1 MRTEKTVDDLCQ
13 KWQTLLRLRDWDIH
27 VELFSAREFSEEDR
41 QGEVFYDISTGQ
53 AIIHLLD
60 VDAKLDTPFP
70 YDLEKVLVHELLHL
84 HFAIF
89 EPEKED
95 SLRHDLWERT
105 VEKMAQIM
113 LRLHRQDNTE
123 NGGR

>member
-13 KWQTLLRLRDWDIH
+13 KWQALLRLRDWDIH
-27 VELFSAREFSEEDR
+27 VELFSAREFEECDR
-41 QGEVFYDISTGQ
+41 QGEVVYDISTGQ

-60 VDAKLDTPFP
+60 VDARLDTPFP

-89 EPEKED
+89 EPEQED
-95 SLRHDLWERT
+95 RLRHDLWERT
-105 VEKMAQIM
+105 VERMARTM
-113 LRLHRQDNTE
+113 LLLYRQRNTE
-123 NGGR
+123 DLGR

>member
-1 MRTEKTVDDLCQ
+1 MRTEKNVDELCR
-13 KWQTLLRLRDWDIH
+13 KWQKILRLEDWEIH
-27 VELFSAREFSEEDR
+27 TELFSAREFEECDR
-41 QGEVFYDISTGQ
+41 QGEVVYDISTGQ

-60 VDAKLDTPFP
+60 VDARLDTPFP

>member
-60 VDAKLDTPFP
+60 VDDRLDTPFP

-84 HFAIF
+84 HFAMF

-105 VEKMAQIM
+105 VEKMAQVM
-113 LRLHRQDNTE
+113 LRIHRQDITE
-123 NGGR
+123 DGGR

>member
-13 KWQTLLRLRDWDIH
+13 KWQALLRLRDWDIH

-89 EPEKED
+89 EPEQED
-95 SLRHDLWERT
+95 KLRHDLWERT
-105 VEKMAQIM
+105 VERMAKTM
-113 LRLHRQDNTE
+113 LLLHRQGNIE
-123 NGGR
+123 NLGR

>member
-1 MRTEKTVDDLCQ
+1 MRTEKTVDDLCR

-105 VEKMAQIM
+105 VEKMAQVM

-123 NGGR
+123 DGGR

>member
-1 MRTEKTVDDLCQ
+1 MRTEKTVDDLCR
-13 KWQTLLRLRDWDIH
+13 KWQTLLRLRVWDIY
-27 VELFSAREFSEEDR
+27 VDLFSAREFSEEDR

-60 VDAKLDTPFP
+60 VDARLDTPFP

-105 VEKMAQIM
+105 VEKMAKVM
-113 LRLHRQDNTE
+113 LRLYSQDNT
-123 NGGR
+123 

>member
-1 MRTEKTVDDLCQ
+1 MRTEKMVDELCR
-13 KWQTLLRLRDWDIH
+13 KWQKILRLEDWEIH
-27 VELFSAREFSEEDR
+27 TELFSAREFDEDDR
-41 QGEVFYDISTGQ
+41 QGEIVYDISTGQ

-60 VDAKLDTPFP
+60 VDASLDTPFP

-95 SLRHDLWERT
+95 HLRHDLWERT
-105 VEKMAQIM
+105 VERMARIL
-113 LRLHRQDNTE
+113 LRIHRRGDTE
-123 NGGR
+123 DLGR

>member
-13 KWQTLLRLRDWDIH
+13 KWQTLLRLRDWDID
-27 VELFSAREFSEEDR
+27 VELFSAREFSGEDR

-60 VDAKLDTPFP
+60 VDTKLDTPFP

-89 EPEKED
+89 EPEQED
-95 SLRHDLWERT
+95 KLRHDLWERT
-105 VEKMAQIM
+105 VERMAKTM
-113 LRLHRQDNTE
+113 LLLYRQRNTE
-123 NGGR
+123 DLGR